1 MCCTLVMDVH
11 WHAFSTIRLRNPYHI
26 WQTYSPCHLKTQERK
41 YINKVASTKWGEL
54 YTCRISSSGRPVVFT
69 VIAITRQKHIPR
81 SVPWNRA
88 GSVNAAT
95 RWPTQI
101 QGRRRWAVTQ
111 IDLPELWIS
120 EWETHVMVVW
130 DRLSHRMFY
139 FPYPQPALILNVCWI
154 YIFILEN

>member
-1 MCCTLVMDVH
+1 MLHTSDRYTLICI
-11 WHAFSTIRLRNPYHI
+11 FYN
-26 WQTYSPCHLKTQERK
+26 QTEKLLSHLANLFTLPPKTQERK

-54 YTCRISSSGRPVVFT
+54 YTCRISSSGRSVVFT

-81 SVPWNRA
+81 SIPWNRA

-139 FPYPQPALILNVCWI
+139 SPYPQPALILNVCWI